1 MIQSPSHCLVSTD
14 QHCAKDGATT
24 GDSMIFFI
32 LIAAIAASVAAGTF
46 GFAMAGYIINDK
58 IIDLDRIH
66 KDLAIIKTL
75 RG

>member
-1 MIQSPSHCLVSTD
+1 MNTEQP
-14 QHCAKDGATT
+14 CAKDGATI
-24 GDSMIFFI
+24 GDSEMIFFI
-32 LIAAIAASVAAGTF
+32 LTAAIAASIAAGTF
-46 GFAMAGYIINDK
+46 GFAMAGYIMDDK

>member
-1 MIQSPSHCLVSTD
+1 MITVID
-14 QHCAKDGATT
+14 
-24 GDSMIFFI
+24 MVIII
-32 LIAAIAASVAAGTF
+32 LIAAIAASIFVGCF
-46 GFAMAGYIINDK
+46 GFAMAGYIMDDK

>member
-1 MIQSPSHCLVSTD
+1 MNTEQP
-14 QHCAKDGATT
+14 CAKDGATT
-24 GDSMIFFI
+24 GDSEMIVLI
-32 LIAAIAASVAAGTF
+32 LIAAIAASIAAGTF
-46 GFAMAGYIINDK
+46 GFAMAGYIMDDK

>member
-1 MIQSPSHCLVSTD
+1 MIILVL
-14 QHCAKDGATT
+14 
-24 GDSMIFFI
+24 IFA
-32 LIAAIAASVAAGTF
+32 LAASIAAGTF
-46 GFAMAGYIINDK
+46 GFAMAGYIMDDK